1 MLQCYQEFSLK
12 DALSDA
18 LIRTVMAA
26 DGVDPEELEA
36 ALTEIARNLK
46 GSSPRRRGQPGSGGL

>member
-1 MLQCYQEFSLK
+1 MLQSYQEFNLK

-26 DGVDPEELEA
+26 DGVDPAELEA

-46 GSSPRRRGQPGSGGL
+46 GGSPRRRKRPGSGIL